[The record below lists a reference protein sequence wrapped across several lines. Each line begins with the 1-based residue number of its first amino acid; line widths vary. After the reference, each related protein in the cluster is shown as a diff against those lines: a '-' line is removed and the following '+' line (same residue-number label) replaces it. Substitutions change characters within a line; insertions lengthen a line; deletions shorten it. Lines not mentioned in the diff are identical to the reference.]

1 MGLIKANVAPA
12 TLQPFSMKDVEEAA
26 RGILLRARRKAEE
39 LIAAA
44 QQEGEAIKE
53 QARADGARAGF
64 DHGFAEGSQ
73 QGTEAGRQQALEEHR
88 KQLTEVLRSLTQA
101 STELS
106 ARRDE
111 LETEALHEV
120 VALAAAIARRVTK
133 RQGVIDDAVL
143 AANVSEAMRLVVAGA
158 DVTIAVHPEQRDTL
172 EEALPRLRLEWPSL
186 RHVELTD
193 DATLSPGGCRVTT
206 GGGTIDADLDEQ
218 LDRVITELMPVARTP
233 RPRPIPFSKR
243 AVRKKRKRAPWS

>member
-53 QARADGARAGF
+53 QARAEGTQAGF

-73 QGTEAGRQQALEEHR
+73 QGAEAGREQALEEHR
-88 KQLTEVLRSLTQA
+88 RQLTEVLRGLTQA

-120 VALAAAIARRVTK
+120 VSLAAAIARRVTK
-133 RQGVIDDAVL
+133 RQAIVEEAVL
-143 AANVSEAMRLVVAGA
+143 SANLADAMRLVGA
-158 DVTIAVHPEQRDTL
+158 
-172 EEALPRLRLEWPSL
+172 
-186 RHVELTD
+186 
-193 DATLSPGGCRVTT
+193 PGG
-206 GGGTIDADLDEQ
+206 GSLALHPPQ
-218 LDRVITELMPVARTP
+218 
-233 RPRPIPFSKR
+233 
-243 AVRKKRKRAPWS
+243 RKKL